1 MTGLQ
6 NKITFCRFTMLALL
20 FLFGSKVF
28 SQTDNSDFERIK
40 LIKSESELSGMA
52 ISPDQKIIA
61 ISFSKSEP
69 ILMVDWQSRK
79 ISKEINAGK
88 WNSGSRINYS
98 ANGKYLIAQE
108 IRFSDFSQNKDRTI
122 DYEIIDPESGSSVKT
137 FNNVQDVTVSAD
149 GKKAISLN
157 NDEITFWNLPSGEKM
172 KSFSIAGATNAVAI
186 SPDGKTLAVSQLVDG
201 SEFKSQFKKDKKG
214 LKNAVKFKQ
223 VVGLY
228 NADNGAKIKT
238 IGEFYD
244 LIYNLSFLPGE
255 DILLVY
261 QTPDIRIQ
269 VNNKKLSYV
278 NLIDMAKQEPMRK
291 GFTSMSI
298 TQPDLKISTDKK
310 LFAIN
315 SKGNRF
321 QEMHLYNYETG
332 ELEKRFELA
341 NRLFEKS
348 DGERIINS
356 SRPAFVFL
364 PENQSILIAMGNQLI
379 KWNFRNL

>member
-6 NKITFCRFTMLALL
+6 HEITCCRFAMLALL
-20 FLFGSKVF
+20 ILLGSRVF

-52 ISPDQKIIA
+52 ISPDQKTIA
-61 ISFSKSEP
+61 ISFGKSEP

-122 DYEIIDPESGSSVKT
+122 NYEIIDSESGSSVKT
-137 FNNVQDVTVSAD
+137 FKNVQDVAVSSD
-149 GKKAISLN
+149 EKMVISLN

-172 KSFSIAGATNAVAI
+172 KSFTIPGATNAVAI
-186 SPDGKTLAVSQLVDG
+186 SNDGKTLAVSQIVD
-201 SEFKSQFKKDKKG
+201 EKDFKSQFKKDKKG

-244 LIYNLSFLPGE
+244 LIYNLSFIPDE

-348 DGERIINS
+348 DGEKIINS

-364 PENQSILIAMGNQLI
+364 PDNQSILIAMGNQLI
-379 KWNFRNL
+379 KWNINF

>member
-6 NKITFCRFTMLALL
+6 NKITCCRFAMLTLL
-20 FLFGSKVF
+20 ILFGSKVF

-52 ISPDQKIIA
+52 ISPDQKTIA

-98 ANGKYLIAQE
+98 SNGKYLIAQE

-122 DYEIIDPESGSSVKT
+122 DYEIIDPESGSQVKT

-149 GKKAISLN
+149 EKMTISLN

-172 KSFSIAGATNAVAI
+172 KSFTIPGATNAVAI
-186 SPDGKTLAVSQLVDG
+186 SNDGKTLAVSQIVD
-201 SEFKSQFKKDKKG
+201 EKDFKSQFKKDKKG
-214 LKNAVKFKQ
+214 LKDAVKFKQ

-244 LIYNLSFLPGE
+244 LIYNLSFIQTKIFCWFTKLP
-255 DILLVY
+255 
-261 QTPDIRIQ
+261 T
-269 VNNKKLSYV
+269 S
-278 NLIDMAKQEPMRK
+278 
-291 GFTSMSI
+291 GFR
-298 TQPDLKISTDKK
+298 STTK
-310 LFAIN
+310 N
-315 SKGNRF
+315 
-321 QEMHLYNYETG
+321 
-332 ELEKRFELA
+332 
-341 NRLFEKS
+341 
-348 DGERIINS
+348 
-356 SRPAFVFL
+356 
-364 PENQSILIAMGNQLI
+364 
-379 KWNFRNL
+379 